1 MKRVYEQPLTRQMA
15 IDPAGARERLN
26 VLLQDPELDSVLR
39 NRYNVLLNQL
49 GGHDALGSSDNNKR
63 ILELQEALKCLPMHP
78 NNMRKRNEIMAEL
91 TALGGRF
98 VAELP
103 KAEAEP
109 KPEPPVIPELAAP
122 PQAEEKV
129 DNGRG
134 SKAKNPRKPR
144 ATSGRTSK
152 RASSDVSRSRQPRV
166 VSDASGT
173 TVSRNRKREE
183 SNE

>member
-26 VLLQDPELDSVLR
+26 VLLQDPELDPVLR

-49 GGHDALGSSDNNKR
+49 GGRDALGSSDNNKR

-98 VAELP
+98 VAEPP
-103 KAEAEP
+103 KEAEP
-109 KPEPPVIPELAAP
+109 EHEPPVIPELAAP

-134 SKAKNPRKPR
+134 SKRENSRKPR

-152 RASSDVSRSRQPRV
+152 PASSPVSRSRKPRA

-173 TVSRNRKREE
+173 TVPRNRKRKE